1 MPLAPTANRP
11 WRTALNN
18 EGLTILLVEQ
28 LASYALGIA
37 DYGFVVANGRI
48 AHEGPSAS
56 LSRNPD
62 VMEAFRGKKKLPSD
76 LTSKASG
83 VDMAQRIIDL
93 SLTIEDNMPAHKL
106 FQRPVIALHM
116 SHESTKSQNLGVPGD
131 AMTFQTNFIAMLDHV
146 GTHVDAYRH
155 VNPKGAPVDEMP
167 LQTFMGKAVCFDLQH
182 IPDLGDITAADMEAA
197 EKKAGVKVDGHIVL
211 LCTGFHKRNYPSI
224 DSVWKN
230 PLLTVEATRWL
241 FDRKSK
247 MHGVEG
253 PSTDKP
259 TDNIFAQ
266 HRLCRDLGIS
276 HWEWLV
282 NLEELLGK
290 GEFQFFGVPL
300 KFKGGSGSP
309 VRAFAIVG

>member
-1 MPLAPTANRP
+1 
-11 WRTALNN
+11 
-18 EGLTILLVEQ
+18 
-28 LASYALGIA
+28 
-37 DYGFVVANGRI
+37 
-48 AHEGPSAS
+48 
-56 LSRNPD
+56 
-62 VMEAFRGKKKLPSD
+62 
-76 LTSKASG
+76 
-83 VDMAQRIIDL
+83 MAQRIVDL
-93 SLTIEDNMPAHKL
+93 SLAIEDNMPAHKL
-106 FQRPVIALHM
+106 FQRPVITKHL
-116 SHESTKSQNLGVPGD
+116 SHESTKSFGLGVPGD

-146 GTHVDAYRH
+146 GTHVDAFRH
-155 VNPKGAPVDEMP
+155 VKEDGAPIDEMP
-167 LQTFMGKAVCFDLQH
+167 LDMFMGKAVCFDLRH
-182 IPDLGDITAADMEAA
+182 IPDLGDIEASDMEEA
-197 EKKAGVKVDGHIVL
+197 EKKAGVTVDGHIVL
-211 LCTGFHKRNYPSI
+211 LCTGFHNRNYPSI

-230 PLLTVEATRWL
+230 PLLTVAATKWL
-241 FDRKSK
+241 HERGSR

-309 VRAFAIVG
+309 VRAFAILPN